1 MGGSVKRRAARV
13 AVAVVA
19 VALGAA
25 LAPGLLGEGEAR
37 ADEPAEPGADAE
49 AFARVA
55 VDHAEVRAGPGA
67 SHRVLLEAP
76 RGTTFAVLG
85 RPSGGYWLRVVL
97 DDGRVAYV
105 LGDDVEVFQVR
116 PGDPDPPSRPGLF
129 AAPPLAGA
137 HAGLAIVG
145 GVLEAP
151 VADGSRDVFGFLEV
165 RPSWVVHPSLT
176 VDGFVGSSLTRDGT
190 QTFYGAGATVNVAP
204 RWAICPFFGLGLGGL
219 SVVPR
224 SGSFVLAREDVAL
237 ARAGGGLLFALA
249 GRILV
254 RAEATHLALF
264 RPDDTRHALTVSLG
278 LGVYF

>member
-1 MGGSVKRRAARV
+1 MGGSVRRAGR
-13 AVAVVA
+13 
-19 VALGAA
+19 GTRAA
-25 LAPGLLGEGEAR
+25 LAAALTVALAGAFVASPRGAR
-37 ADEPAEPGADAE
+37 ADEPPSAEPDAE

-55 VDHAEVRAGPGA
+55 VDHAEVRSGPGA
-67 SHRVLLEAP
+67 SHRVILDVP

-85 RPSGGYWLRVVL
+85 RPSGGYWLRVRL

-116 PGDPDPPSRPGLF
+116 PGDPDPPSKPGFF

-151 VADGSRDVFGFLEV
+151 VADGTRDVFGFLEV

-176 VDGFVGSSLTRDGT
+176 VDGFVGSALTRDGT
-190 QTFYGAGATVNVAP
+190 QTFYGGGATINVAP

-224 SGSFVLAREDVAL
+224 TGSFVLAREDVAL